1 MATDLSPE
9 SAPEPNEPALESK
22 APERGRVGLSSF
34 GLRESRSTTAEGTI
48 SAVVKVSPQSSPAGG
63 LSTSHGPE
71 KAASVLPLDYQTANL
86 DEVRS
91 GVQIWRLPAPFDQI
105 RLGLRA
111 RATGVLALGALVLSI
126 AVSGL
131 TFLVARSSYVQERR
145 DAVERLAFT
154 NAADAISGVAQ
165 VDQRLDQVIAR
176 QRREDA
182 ISILRSKRGEYS
194 SDDGKSTVAKSIP
207 PGIVKALKDGA
218 AAVHQT
224 VEGPNGSELIVG
236 VALPSVSSEFYQVAS
251 LQEVEGNLKRL
262 GRALFVAAMASTLG
276 AALIGRSVS
285 RRVVQPIRD
294 VADAAAGIARGNLD
308 TRLELSGDADLDPLL
323 HSFNTMAESLQSRI
337 EREARFASDVSH
349 ELRTPLTAL
358 STAAQLLNGRRDEL
372 SERGQKTL
380 DVLVTQT
387 VHFERLVLDL
397 LEISRFDAGAAEL
410 NAEVVDLVHLVEQV
424 VSLHGVD
431 VELDVES
438 LSTRLLALDKRR
450 VERIVAN
457 LLQNAT
463 NYAGGATA
471 VRIADAYRDPLTGEY
486 VDGPSE
492 DDETYPDD
500 LRDELQHVVRI
511 AVEDNGPGVPEEEQV
526 AIFERF
532 RRGQAHQRG
541 TFAQKGTG
549 LGLSLVRAHAL
560 LHQGD
565 VWVENVEPKGARFV
579 VELVEADIDID
590 ADFG

>member
-1 MATDLSPE
+1 MA
-9 SAPEPNEPALESK
+9 
-22 APERGRVGLSSF
+22 
-34 GLRESRSTTAEGTI
+34 AEGTVTGKI
-48 SAVVKVSPQSSPAGG
+48 RVSPQKGSSAHLAPPYGI
-63 LSTSHGPE
+63 E
-71 KAASVLPLDYQTANL
+71 RAASVLPLDYQTANV

-91 GVQIWRLPAPFDQI
+91 GVQIWRLPAPLDQI

-154 NAADAISGVAQ
+154 NAADAINGVAQ
-165 VDQRLDQVIAR
+165 LDQRLDQVIAR

-182 ISILRSKRGEYS
+182 VSILRSKRGEYS
-194 SDDGKSTVAKSIP
+194 SDEGKSTVAKSIP
-207 PGIVKALKDGA
+207 AEIVKALQDGA
-218 AAVHQT
+218 SAVHQT
-224 VEGPNGSELIVG
+224 VEGPDGSQLIVG
-236 VALPSVSSEFYQVAS
+236 VSLPSVSSEFYQIAS
-251 LQEVEGNLKRL
+251 LEEVEGNLQRL
-262 GRALFVAAMASTLG
+262 GRALFVAAFASTLG

-294 VADAAAGIARGNLD
+294 VAEAAAGIARGNLD

-431 VELDVES
+431 LEVDVDG

-457 LLQNAT
+457 LLQNAA

-471 VRIADAYRDPLTGEY
+471 VRIADAYRDPSTG
-486 VDGPSE
+486 DFIDFPA
-492 DDETYPDD
+492 DDDD
-500 LRDELQHVVRI
+500 AFTDEMRDELQHVVRI
-511 AVEDNGPGVPEEEQV
+511 AVEDNGPGVPEDEQF

-560 LHQGD
+560 LHMGD
-565 VWVENVEPKGARFV
+565 VWVEDVDPKGARFV
-579 VELVEADIDID
+579 VELVEANIDID
-590 ADFG
+590 SDFA